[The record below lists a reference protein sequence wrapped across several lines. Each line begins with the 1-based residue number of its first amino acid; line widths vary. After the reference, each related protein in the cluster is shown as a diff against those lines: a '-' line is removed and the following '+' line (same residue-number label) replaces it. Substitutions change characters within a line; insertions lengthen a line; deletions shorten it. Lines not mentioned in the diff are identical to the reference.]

1 MGFGAR
7 LPGTKLTF
15 LSRLGATSGAPH
27 RQCLFLGDLHGL
39 HNARLLGS
47 KMVNFDQ
54 CYSNETPKFLA
65 RCETVPPGTE
75 QG

>member
-15 LSRLGATSGAPH
+15 LSRLSATSGAPH
-27 RQCLFLGDLHGL
+27 RQCLFFGDSH
-39 HNARLLGS
+39 AFIMRVYSCS

-54 CYSNETPKFLA
+54 CIHTRTYLA
-65 RCETVPPGTE
+65 HFENRLL
-75 QG
+75 